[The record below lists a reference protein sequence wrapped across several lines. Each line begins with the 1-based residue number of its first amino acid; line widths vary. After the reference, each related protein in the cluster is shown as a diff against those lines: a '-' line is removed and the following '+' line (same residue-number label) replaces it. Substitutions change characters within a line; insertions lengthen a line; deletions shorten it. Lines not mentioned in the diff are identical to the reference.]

1 MNNSMDKIS
10 NNVVSNSHRNTSANG
25 KKNLENYNVP
35 MQQITERQSQNMT
48 SARNQ
53 IYSDEMGH

>member
-35 MQQITERQSQNMT
+35 M
-48 SARNQ
+48 
-53 IYSDEMGH
+53 